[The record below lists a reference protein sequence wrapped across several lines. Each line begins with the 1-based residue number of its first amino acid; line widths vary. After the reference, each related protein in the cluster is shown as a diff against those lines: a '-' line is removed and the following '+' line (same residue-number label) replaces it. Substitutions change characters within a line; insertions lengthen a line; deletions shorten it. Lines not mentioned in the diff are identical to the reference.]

1 MVIAGLRRGMF
12 VTVLVVMAGT
22 AVGLTAGQDDKD
34 QKDRKDERRPS
45 LSLKASPML
54 AFSPARL
61 SFTAELRGGSNDYEE
76 YYCPTVEW
84 DWGDG
89 TKSESTI
96 DCDPY
101 EAGKS
106 EIRRRFTTIHLYR
119 VGGNYKVQVRLKR
132 KDKVMTS
139 AVVSIEVR
147 PGLRDGFY

>member
-1 MVIAGLRRGMF
+1 MTITGFPPTLTLTLIGLAL
-12 VTVLVVMAGT
+12 TGT
-22 AVGLTAGQDDKD
+22 LAATQDK
-34 QKDRKDERRPS
+34 KAPKEERRPT

-61 SFTAELRGGSNDYEE
+61 SFTAELRGGPNDYEE

-89 TKSESTI
+89 TKSESTL
-96 DCDPY
+96 DCEPY

-106 EIRRRFTTIHLYR
+106 EIRRRFTTNHLFR
-119 VGGNYKVQVRLKR
+119 NGGNYKVQVRLKR
-132 KDKVMTS
+132 KDRVMTS